1 MLMIGIYIALVVSFL
16 QDRSSGSFKRSIIQG
31 TTGSTA
37 TVGDDDDYDGNDDY
51 DNKDDLSTNVNEN
64 MKHSIV

>member
-1 MLMIGIYIALVVSFL
+1 MVF

-37 TVGDDDDYDGNDDY
+37 TVGDDDGCDGNDD
-51 DNKDDLSTNVNEN
+51 DNNIIDEDDE
-64 MKHSIV
+64 